1 MESLLNPM
9 ICSEYLDRFS
19 DYFDGVGDAEFMKDA
34 EAHLAGCVS
43 CRRYTDVVGQAAE
56 LVRTNPPLRVTRD
69 FYPRLRHRIF
79 HVDDANA
86 LARGSVGSATS
97 AATILG
103 MAVLLTLA
111 AWSPM
116 MRQKPEVELAPIVV
130 SRPSSQ
136 RPMGLR
142 PPPIDFDAPV
152 YSLPYAQAFDGGYLL
167 WEQTNPLLLR
177 RTPLFQRYGRN
188 SAFRL
193 TGLD

>member
-1 MESLLNPM
+1 M
-9 ICSEYLDRFS
+9 ICSEFLDRFS
-19 DYFDGVGDAEFMKDA
+19 DYFDGVGDAEFMTNA
-34 EAHLAGCVS
+34 EAHLARCVS
-43 CRRYTDVVGQAAE
+43 CRRYTDVVGRAGE
-56 LVRTNPPLRVTRD
+56 LVRAAPAVRPTHD

-86 LARGSVGSATS
+86 LARSSAGSATS

-103 MAVLLTLA
+103 MAVLLTLV

-136 RPMGLR
+136 RAVGLR
-142 PPPIDFDAPV
+142 PPPIDLSTPV
-152 YSLPYAQAFDGGYLL
+152 QSLPYADPFDRGHL
-167 WEQTNPLLLR
+167 WEHPHALLLR
-177 RTPLFQRYGRN
+177 HSPLFERYGRN
-188 SAFRL
+188 GAFRL

>member
-1 MESLLNPM
+1 M
-9 ICSEYLDRFS
+9 ICTEFLDRFS
-19 DYFDGVGDAEFMKDA
+19 DYYDGVGDAEFVKNA

-43 CRRYTDVVGQAAE
+43 CRRYTEVVGRASE
-56 LVRTNPPLRVTRD
+56 LVRAVPALRVTHD

-86 LARGSVGSATS
+86 LAKSSAGSATN

-136 RPMGLR
+136 RPVGLR
-142 PPPIDFDAPV
+142 PPPINFAPTV
-152 YSLPYAQAFDGGYLL
+152 YSSLPYADPFDGSYL
-167 WEQTNPLLLR
+167 WEHPHALLLR
-177 RTPLFQRYGRN
+177 HSPLFERYGP
-188 SAFRL
+188 SGAFRL